1 MSGQTLTFIRRRPPH
16 PAITSAAAP
25 VRSSLSIAAPTDQVK
40 TEAKPLAPLLDEVRR
55 LDREN
60 RMVRLSHYQS
70 SIGSLQINVA
80 NSVGRVV
87 LWELQDGKTG
97 TLDDAPNDPAR
108 RPIVSVNKEGSGFVV
123 GLRHVRALRRLVFAF
138 SGDAGVSV
146 QTISD
151 EPLRT
156 SPDLRVLEVYNLD
169 GALFVRYDEN
179 VYDSPQA
186 LRAAY
191 GL

>member
-1 MSGQTLTFIRRRPPH
+1 MSGQTLTFIRRRPPR
-16 PAITSAAAP
+16 PVTSGNAAP
-25 VRSSLSIAAPTDQVK
+25 VRSSLSIAAPTEQVK
-40 TEAKPLAPLLDEVRR
+40 SVAKPLAPLLDEVRR

-60 RMVRLSHYQS
+60 RMVRLNSYQS

-97 TLDDAPNDPAR
+97 TLDDVPDDPAR

-123 GLRHVRALRRLVFAF
+123 GLRHVRAIRRLIFAF
-138 SGDAGVSV
+138 SGDAGVSI

-156 SPDLRVLEVYNLD
+156 SPDLRLLEVYNLD

-179 VYDSPQA
+179 VYESPQN